1 MWLAFGWGLSE
12 VPKGCNTQD
21 MLDFLFLYNF
31 SKMLCRRKKGRH
43 KNLQFYQRRE
53 RFHMFSCPVFLDLLM
68 IWKSVNCFPSFS
80 FLPCPFSS
88 LHLAGMCFVLSLSHS
103 VEIGILIYLGR
114 SVPTLL
120 WLGLGMGTKSLIGLP
135 TVDKGL
141 RLAKVRWLYVPA
153 HKCWDAVI

>member
-80 FLPCPFSS
+80 FLPCPFSPFS
-88 LHLAGMCFVLSLSHS
+88 WHVLCSF
-103 VEIGILIYLGR
+103 
-114 SVPTLL
+114 P
-120 WLGLGMGTKSLIGLP
+120 KSFSGNWNFNLFGKICANLTLIGVGDGNQEP
-135 TVDKGL
+135 NRTSHC
-141 RLAKVRWLYVPA
+141 RQRFET
-153 HKCWDAVI
+153 C